1 MIICSHLEAVA
12 DWLSPDVLLGR
23 MTALVGDHDL
33 VNAEGHLVPKPSAA
47 VFVQVVKN
55 RPDLK
60 KIIFNYIHTEDKF
73 FFCLFW
79 RKQIF
84 QKF

>member
-12 DWLSPDVLLGR
+12 DWLSPDVLLGQ
-23 MTALVGDHDL
+23 MTAVVGDHHL
-33 VNAEGHLVPKPSAA
+33 VNAECLLVLKPSAA

-60 KIIFNYIHTEDKF
+60 KIIFN
-73 FFCLFW
+73 
-79 RKQIF
+79 
-84 QKF
+84 

>member
-12 DWLSPDVLLGR
+12 DWLSPDVLIGQ
-23 MTALVGDHDL
+23 MTAEVGDHDL
-33 VNAEGHLVPKPSAA
+33 VNTEGLLVPRPSAA

-60 KIIFNYIHTEDKF
+60 KITFN
-73 FFCLFW
+73 
-79 RKQIF
+79 
-84 QKF
+84 